1 MADTSNTFSLNGLNR
16 QKKLSGI
23 YARRPENIDQY
34 FTRTSLNIPPM
45 YVRCLS
51 AKINNAGNDQYSY
64 GCYPVFPDPQHPSGI
79 RASGTI
85 NLAFTSN
92 SFTLSNPGSN
102 YEIGDSFFVTNEAGE
117 LNGRIAVASTGSNGS
132 VSSVDFVD
140 LSSAS
145 AKITPLSTNI
155 SHAFNNTA
163 SFSIDSGNFKISNIV
178 MNHFGHGYQTFDN
191 TTKQT
196 TTHSVSISGAGNGS
210 GHDIT
215 CSFTP
220 LILNE
225 SNPNQL
231 PTYLSDK
238 QFSNAQIKTLFNT
251 YSVTVVMNDT
261 LTQP

>member
-79 RASGTI
+79 RASGS
-85 NLAFTSN
+85 LLLEPTSN
-92 SFTLSNPGSN
+92 SFSLSNNGTN
-102 YEIGDSFFVTNEAGE
+102 YNLGDSFTVYNEKNEAQG
-117 LNGRIAVASTGSNGS
+117 NIVVDSTGVNGS
-132 VSSVDFVD
+132 ISTFYYSHLNPPTKVTATHTVVSDDSNTSAVFV
-140 LSSAS
+140 SN
-145 AKITPLSTNI
+145 PN
-155 SHAFNNTA
+155 
-163 SFSIDSGNFKISNIV
+163 NFKISQLHMTN
-178 MNHFGHGYQTFDN
+178 FGHGYQTFDN

-196 TTHSVSISGAGNGS
+196 ITHSVSISGAGNGS

-215 CSFTP
+215 CDFTP
-220 LILNE
+220 LVITEANLQQF
-225 SNPNQL
+225 PA
-231 PTYLSDK
+231 YISDYK
-238 QFSNAQIKTLFNT
+238 SLDDNAFNT
-251 YSVTVVMNDT
+251 DGVYIVLNDT